1 VNLDA
6 SINRLVEVMDNVFG
20 FVHEATALDLSAGSS
35 QKEILA
41 SMAKQT
47 TECAYFIRDYAKN
60 KSFCTRS
67 FASSSHE
74 SSTSFQGSELQRI

>member
-6 SINRLVEVMDNVFG
+6 SIHHLVEVMDNVFA
-20 FVHEATALDLSAGSS
+20 FVHEATPLDLSENSL
-35 QKEILA
+35 QKNIIA

-60 KSFCTRS
+60 KSFCMWS
-67 FASSSHE
+67 FASLSSR
-74 SSTSFQGSELQRI
+74 SPIPFQGSEL